1 VGIPSAFLVEHEVQ
15 SDNSRMIKDIIDV
28 PFPLAASRRL
38 MSFLTFHIS
47 IFFSASVPLGALM
60 AMREGC
66 SRALP
71 SKELVQITVLDSGGC
86 EMRLAGVRRGR
97 QTGSGD

>member
-1 VGIPSAFLVEHEVQ
+1 
-15 SDNSRMIKDIIDV
+15 MDV

-47 IFFSASVPLGALM
+47 MFFSASVPLGALM
-60 AMREGC
+60 AMFEGR

-71 SKELVQITVLDSGGC
+71 SEGGVV
-86 EMRLAGVRRGR
+86 RLLCSIQMCVRG
-97 QTGSGD
+97 GKK

>member
-1 VGIPSAFLVEHEVQ
+1 
-15 SDNSRMIKDIIDV
+15 MIKDIIDV

-60 AMREGC
+60 AMFEGR

-71 SKELVQITVLDSGGC
+71 SEEGLLDYCARSKCVC
-86 EMRLAGVRRGR
+86 EVKK
-97 QTGSGD
+97 GDGW

>member
-1 VGIPSAFLVEHEVQ
+1 
-15 SDNSRMIKDIIDV
+15 MIKEIIDV

-60 AMREGC
+60 AMLEGRT
-66 SRALP
+66 RALP
-71 SKELVQITVLDSGGC
+71 SKGAFPNNCARSRCEEMKLIAADRRTEVL
-86 EMRLAGVRRGR
+86 
-97 QTGSGD
+97 